1 MESTNLFASFRGE
14 LAQLEQMLRES
25 ACSAAIRAIDG
36 TVTPVTATRD
46 PESVGGC
53 AAVPPLSEPIYAADG
68 TPLAFLEV
76 TPRAAGHSSVTQRML
91 RSIVESSTRA
101 MAERWFRMSHL
112 NHWIVAAQRAGDPQ
126 RSILVAVNRD
136 YQLVAADRS
145 AQQLLQARGLHL
157 RSRVTL
163 SQLFRALPADIYDG
177 RHQELSLRLE
187 SVADGSPWFVLI
199 TAPDLSGSQLEYGN
213 RVQLHSRP
221 RIGTIV
227 SLDDSVPERRE
238 SAAMSS
244 RSKRVIEE
252 FIDARLEHGIDIAE
266 LATRIGLSE
275 SYFFRVFRKSFGISP
290 HRYLMRRRL
299 SLAQSLLTKSD
310 LGLAEIALKAGFA
323 DQSHFSRSFQQFTG
337 LSPGAFRRQH
347 G

>member
-1 MESTNLFASFRGE
+1 MESTHLFASFRGE
-14 LAQLEQMLRES
+14 LALLEKLLHES
-25 ACSAAIRAIDG
+25 VCTAAIRAVDG
-36 TVTPVTATRD
+36 TVIPVTAANR
-46 PESVGGC
+46 PPMSHGIE
-53 AAVPPLSEPIYAADG
+53 AEPPLSEPIYAADG

-76 TPRAAGHSSVTQRML
+76 TPRDAGPGLQRML

-112 NHWIVAAQRAGDPQ
+112 NHWIVAAQKVGDPEQ
-126 RSILVAVNRD
+126 SLLLAVDRD
-136 YQLVAADRS
+136 YQLVTADRG
-145 AQQLLQARGLHL
+145 ARQLLLGLGLHL
-157 RSRVTL
+157 GSRLTL
-163 SQLFRALPADIYDG
+163 SQLFRALPADIYEG

-187 SVADGSPWFVLI
+187 SAHDGEPWFVLI
-199 TAPDLSGSQLEYGN
+199 TAPDLGPSQLEYGN
-213 RVQLHSRP
+213 RVLLHSQP

-227 SLDDSVPERRE
+227 SLNDRVADSRV

-244 RSKRVIEE
+244 RNVRQIEE

-266 LATRIGLSE
+266 LAARIGFSQ

-299 SLAQSLLTKSD
+299 ALAQRLLTKSD